1 MVRNGLI
8 RFLSH
13 CALTTKSTN
22 ERVMN
27 VSTEANELFAK
38 RSMSKSEDWWAVWL
52 GGLVFLLGL
61 GPLVGQDLLG
71 WAVKTNV
78 WLSLAKALEPQSKAY
93 AFMPGWVSLLLTYLF
108 FLVTTTI
115 GAAVMGWNV
124 KKFIGGFTVIFAL
137 AYGSWIAGSYAY
149 IAATKNALGGLKIP
163 WSLGLTPEIGF
174 IIALVVGLLIGNFF
188 TGLTRY
194 LEEAARPEWF
204 IKTGIVILGMA
215 LSIKALGSMNL
226 ASTVIVRGL
235 CAIVEAY
242 LIYWP
247 VVYFVSRKWFKMTP
261 EWSAPLASGISI
273 CGVAAAIATG
283 GAIRSRPQ
291 IPIILSSVI
300 IVFVAVEL
308 LLLPPLASSFLYD
321 QPLVAGAWMGLAVKS
336 DGGAVASGA
345 ITEALIYAKALATT
359 GVKWEAG
366 WILTAATVT
375 KVFIDIFIGIW
386 AFILA
391 IIWSCFRIDKKDCAE
406 KGDKV
411 TAAEI
416 WERFPKFVIG
426 YAGTFVILLLIGLS
440 APHLVKA
447 ATAGADQANGLR
459 GIFFMLTFFSIGL
472 ITNVRKLWAE
482 GMGKI
487 VLVYAV
493 CLFGFILWV
502 GLFISWVFYHGIMP
516 PVIAG

>member
-1 MVRNGLI
+1 MMNQESNLTVRSPL
-8 RFLSH
+8 LK
-13 CALTTKSTN
+13 T
-22 ERVMN
+22 
-27 VSTEANELFAK
+27 
-38 RSMSKSEDWWAVWL
+38 EDWWAVWL
-52 GGLVFLLGL
+52 GGFVFLLGL
-61 GPLVGQDLLG
+61 GPIVGGDLLG
-71 WAVKTNV
+71 WTVKANV
-78 WLSLAKALEPQSKAY
+78 WTSLAKSLESQSKAY
-93 AFMPGWVSLLLTYLF
+93 AFMSGWVSLLLTYLF

-115 GAAVMGWNV
+115 GAAAMGWNV
-124 KKFIGGFTVIFAL
+124 KKYIGGFTVIFAL

-149 IAATKNALGGLKIP
+149 IAATKNALAGLKIT
-163 WSLGLTPEIGF
+163 WSMGLTQEIGF
-174 IIALVVGLLIGNFF
+174 IIAMVIGLLIGNFWL
-188 TGLTRY
+188 GLAKY

-204 IKTGIVILGMA
+204 IKTGIVILGSA
-215 LSIKALGSMNL
+215 LGIKALGSMDL
-226 ASTVIVRGL
+226 ASTVIIRGL

-283 GAIRSRPQ
+283 GAIKARPQ
-291 IPIILSSVI
+291 VPIILSSVI

-308 LLLPPLASSFLYD
+308 LFLPWLAEALLYN
-321 QPLVAGAWMGLAVKS
+321 QPMVAGAWMGLAVKS

-345 ITEALIYAKALATT
+345 ITDALIRAKALATM
-359 GVKWEAG
+359 GVKWESG
-366 WILTAATVT
+366 WMLMAATVT
-375 KVFIDIFIGIW
+375 KVFIDVFIGVW

-391 IIWSCFRIDKKDCAE
+391 VIWSVFRIDKKGCGE
-406 KGDKV
+406 KGAKV
-411 TAAEI
+411 SAAEI
-416 WERFPKFVIG
+416 WERFPKFVLG
-426 YAGTFVILLLIGLS
+426 YAATFVILLLIGLA
-440 APHLVKA
+440 APHLVKS
-447 ATAGADQANGLR
+447 ATTGADQANGLR

-502 GLFISWVFYHGIMP
+502 GLFISWIFYHGIMP
-516 PVIAG
+516 PVAG